1 MRTHVIGVLA
11 TSFVLALAGFSPCPA
26 EAQIRA
32 AEPAVQAPASE
43 PIGKVVTATGAV
55 TIEHADAIVVQA
67 NVSGQAVSR
76 RLAILSTGATWSR
89 PAPMAG

>member
-1 MRTHVIGVLA
+1 MRTHVIGVLV
-11 TSFVLALAGFSPCPA
+11 TSFALALAGFLPCPA

-55 TIEHADAIVVQA
+55 TIEHADAIVV
-67 NVSGQAVSR
+67 
-76 RLAILSTGATWSR
+76 STGATWSR